1 MPPVQ
6 PSLAAHPD
14 NGVWT
19 CRNRSQTSHRAGA
32 SFGDL
37 GQPGWALATL
47 LVLGACRA
55 TGGGYIGDPLDGE
68 PVGVYQGDAEF
79 GFDFNCEMDTTKKK
93 PRAVITGEITY
104 HDSPSTIDVP
114 VDRDDPLGPVV
125 PTIFP
130 EIDLHG
136 TVEPLIVPNVPS
148 CEEAVEG
155 LPAALF
161 EGTYR
166 PQDKALRNLRGEFVV
181 QVFDQG
187 EPGTSQAEIT
197 GDSFSIELIGGAY
210 NGYTRAGY
218 IEGGNVQVES

>member
-1 MPPVQ
+1 MAV
-6 PSLAAHPD
+6 AA
-14 NGVWT
+14 V
-19 CRNRSQTSHRAGA
+19 
-32 SFGDL
+32 
-37 GQPGWALATL
+37 

-55 TGGGYIGDPLDGE
+55 DGGGFIGDPLEGG
-68 PVGVYQGDAEF
+68 PVSVFQGDAEF
-79 GFDFNCEMDTTKKK
+79 GFNFFCEMTVKKNR

-104 HDSPSTIDVP
+104 HDSPSSIILEGD
-114 VDRDDPLGPVV
+114 LE
-125 PTIFP
+125 PTLFP
-130 EIDLHG
+130 EIRLHG

-166 PQDKALRNLRGEFVV
+166 PQEKALRSQQGEFVV
-181 QVFDQG
+181 QVFDQR
-187 EPGTSQAEIT
+187 EPGSSQEEIT

-210 NGYTRAGY
+210 NGYTRGGC

>member
-1 MPPVQ
+1 MNT
-6 PSLAAHPD
+6 PSRPSVARRLGIAGMALAA
-14 NGVWT
+14 
-19 CRNRSQTSHRAGA
+19 
-32 SFGDL
+32 
-37 GQPGWALATL
+37 L

-55 TGGGYIGDPLDGE
+55 TGGGYIGDPLEGG

-79 GFDFNCEMDTTKKK
+79 GFSFSCEMETTKKR

-104 HDSPSTIDVP
+104 HDSPSAITFAGDVE
-114 VDRDDPLGPVV
+114 
-125 PTIFP
+125 PTLFP
-130 EIDLHG
+130 EIRLHG
-136 TVEPLIVPNVPS
+136 TVEPLIVPNVSS

-166 PQDKALRNLRGEFVV
+166 PQEKALRSLTGEFVV
-181 QVFDQG
+181 QVFDQD

-210 NGYTRAGY
+210 NGYTRGGY

>member
-1 MPPVQ
+1 MA
-6 PSLAAHPD
+6 LAA
-14 NGVWT
+14 V
-19 CRNRSQTSHRAGA
+19 
-32 SFGDL
+32 
-37 GQPGWALATL
+37 

-55 TGGGYIGDPLDGE
+55 TGGGFIGDPLDGQ

-79 GFDFNCEMDTTKKK
+79 GFTFNCEMDTTKKQS
-93 PRAVITGEITY
+93 RAVITGQIDY
-104 HDSPSTIDVP
+104 HDDASTINVP
-114 VDRDDPLGPVV
+114 VDPDVPDSPVV
-125 PTIFP
+125 PTVFP

-136 TVEPLIVPNVPS
+136 TVEPLIVSNVPS
-148 CEEAVEG
+148 CEAAVEG

-166 PQDKALRNLRGEFVV
+166 PQDRTLRNLRGEFVV

-187 EPGTSQAEIT
+187 EPGTSQGEIT